1 MSSSISITSIAIV
14 GGGSAGWMTAATLS
28 KVLDLTKYRV
38 TLIES
43 DNIKGVSVGEATIP
57 QITLFNRILGIDE
70 GDFIRATK
78 ATYKLGIE
86 FKDWK
91 QRGHAYFHPFGTFG
105 INMDALPFHHFWLKR
120 FNEGAGGDLSTFS
133 IEAVAA
139 KQCRFGRVNAQNNS
153 PLANMSYAYH
163 FDSTL
168 YAGFLRDY
176 ATSRGVTRINGKV
189 ETVSKH
195 PNGHIKSLTLQDGQ
209 SISAEFYI
217 DCSGFRSL
225 LLERE
230 MGATFNDWSDVLPCD
245 SAIAIPCT
253 SADPAIKP
261 YTQSTAKVA
270 GWTWRIPLQHRIG
283 NGYVYS
289 SQFSNRDAALNELVT
304 QLEGK
309 PLAEPNFLA
318 WKTGMRPQSWIKNCV
333 GIGLSAGFI
342 EPLESTGLHLIQSAI
357 ARLMTLFPSRRFC
370 QSDIDMY
377 NRQTVKEFEQI
388 RDFILLHYVLTERDD
403 SEFWRYCRSVT
414 LTGSLQEKIQL
425 YKDSGRVFRVDNELF
440 NETSWLA
447 VMHGQGLKSEGYHP
461 LVERMPTALIDERLE
476 HIASVI
482 AKSASLLPA
491 HGDFISQVCSSEGSA
506 AT

>member
-1 MSSSISITSIAIV
+1 MTQSISITSIVIV

-28 KVLDLTKYRV
+28 KVLDLSKYRV

-43 DNIKGVSVGEATIP
+43 EAIKGVSVGEATIP

-70 GDFIRATK
+70 ADFIHATN

-91 QRGHAYFHPFGTFG
+91 HRGHAYFHPFGTFG
-105 INMDALPFHHFWLKR
+105 INMEALPFHHFWLKR
-120 FNEGAGGDLSTFS
+120 FNQGAGGDLSNYS

-139 KQCRFGRVNAQNNS
+139 KRGRFGKVGAQGNS

-168 YAGFLRDY
+168 YAAFLRDY
-176 ATSRGVTRINGKV
+176 AIKRGVRHVIGKV
-189 ETVSKH
+189 EAVSEH
-195 PNGHIKSLTLQDGQ
+195 ANGYINTLTLQNGQ
-209 SISAEFYI
+209 CIEGEFYI

-225 LLERE
+225 LLEKE
-230 MGATFNDWSDVLPCD
+230 MGASFNDWSEMLPCD
-245 SAIAIPCT
+245 SAIAIPCK
-253 SADPAIKP
+253 SAESGIKP
-261 YTQSTAKVA
+261 YTQSTAKSA

-289 SQFSNRDAALNELVT
+289 SNFIKKEAVLDELMA
-304 QLEGK
+304 QLEGEA
-309 PLAEPNFLA
+309 LAEPNFLA
-318 WKTGMRPQSWIKNCV
+318 WKTGMRPQSWVKNCL

-342 EPLESTGLHLIQSAI
+342 EPLESTGIHLIQSAI
-357 ARLMTLFPSRRFC
+357 ARLMTLFPSKRFC

-377 NRQTVKEFEQI
+377 NRQTTKEFEQI
-388 RDFILLHYVLTERDD
+388 RDFIVLHYALTDRED
-403 SEFWRYCRSVT
+403 SEFWRYCRSLT
-414 LTGSLQEKIQL
+414 LSNSLAQKIQL
-425 YKDSGRVFRVDNELF
+425 YRDSGRIFRMDNELF

-447 VMHGQGLKSEGYHP
+447 VMHGQGLRSTGYHP
-461 LVERMPTALIDERLE
+461 LVDRMPSSLIDERLA

-482 AKSASLLPA
+482 DKSASLLPEHA
-491 HGDFISQVCSSEGSA
+491 HYIKQLG
-506 AT
+506 

>member
-1 MSSSISITSIAIV
+1 MSQSMSIKSIVIV

-28 KVLDLTKYRV
+28 KVLDLSKYNV

-43 DNIKGVSVGEATIP
+43 EDIRGVSVGEATIP

-70 GDFIRATK
+70 TDFIRATN

-91 QRGHAYFHPFGTFG
+91 HQGHAYFHPFGSFG
-105 INMDALPFHHFWLKR
+105 INMEALPFHHFWLKR
-120 FNEGAGGDLSTFS
+120 FNEGAGGDLCSYS
-133 IEAVAA
+133 IEAMAA
-139 KQCRFGRVNAQNNS
+139 KSGRFGKVKAQSNS

-168 YAGFLRDY
+168 YANFLRDF
-176 ATSRGVTRINGKV
+176 AVKRGVRHVNGKV
-189 ETVSKH
+189 EAVSKH
-195 PNGHIKSLTLQDGQ
+195 LNGHINTLTLQDGQ
-209 SISAEFYI
+209 CIDGEFYI

-225 LLERE
+225 LLEKE
-230 MGATFNDWSDVLPCD
+230 MGATFNDWSDLLPCD
-245 SAIAIPCT
+245 SAIAIPCK
-253 SADPAIKP
+253 SADSMLKP
-261 YTQSTAKVA
+261 YTQSSAKAA

-289 SQFSNRDAALNELVT
+289 SKFTEKDVVLDELMA
-304 QLEGK
+304 QLEGE

-318 WKTGMRPQSWIKNCV
+318 WKTGMRPQSWINNCL

-357 ARLMTLFPSRRFC
+357 ARLMTLFPDNRFC

-377 NRQTVKEFEQI
+377 NRQTEKEFEQI
-388 RDFILLHYVLTERDD
+388 RDFIVLHYALTERND
-403 SEFWRYCRSVT
+403 SEFWRYCRNIPLSES
-414 LTGSLQEKIQL
+414 LTQKMQL
-425 YKDSGRVFRVDNELF
+425 YKDSGRIFRIDNELF

-447 VMHGQGLKSEGYHP
+447 VMHGQGLRSEGYHP
-461 LVERMPTALIDERLE
+461 LVDRMSTSLIDERLT
-476 HIASVI
+476 HIESVI
-482 AKSASLLPA
+482 DKSASVLPEHA
-491 HGDFISQVCSSEGSA
+491 QFIAQLG
-506 AT
+506 

>member
-1 MSSSISITSIAIV
+1 MSIKSIVIV

-28 KVLDLTKYRV
+28 KVLDLSKYSV

-43 DNIKGVSVGEATIP
+43 EDIKGVSVGEATIP

-70 GDFIRATK
+70 ADFIRATN

-91 QRGHAYFHPFGTFG
+91 RKGHAYFHPFGTFG
-105 INMDALPFHHFWLKR
+105 INMEALPFHHFWLKR
-120 FNEGAGGDLSTFS
+120 FNEGAGGDLCSYS
-133 IEAVAA
+133 IEAMAA
-139 KQCRFGRVNAQNNS
+139 KSGRFGKVNAQNNS

-168 YAGFLRDY
+168 YANFLRDF
-176 ATSRGVTRINGKV
+176 AVKRGVRHIKGKV
-189 ETVSKH
+189 GAVSKH
-195 PNGHIKSLTLQDGQ
+195 PNGHINTLTLQNGHCIDG
-209 SISAEFYI
+209 EFYI

-225 LLERE
+225 LLEKE
-230 MGATFNDWSDVLPCD
+230 MDATFNDWSDLLPCD
-245 SAIAIPCT
+245 SAIAIPCKT
-253 SADPAIKP
+253 ADSMLKP
-261 YTQSTAKVA
+261 YTQSTAKNA

-283 NGYVYS
+283 NGYVYAS
-289 SQFSNRDAALNELVT
+289 KFTEKEAALDDLMA
-304 QLEGK
+304 QLEGE

-318 WKTGMRPQSWIKNCV
+318 WKTGMRPQSWIKNCL

-357 ARLMTLFPSRRFC
+357 ARLMTLFPSNRFC

-377 NRQTVKEFEQI
+377 NRQTTKEFEQI
-388 RDFILLHYVLTERDD
+388 RDFIVLHYALTERND
-403 SEFWRYCRSVT
+403 SEFWRYCRNI
-414 LTGSLQEKIQL
+414 SLSESLEQKVQL
-425 YKDSGRVFRVDNELF
+425 YKDSGRIFRIDNELF

-447 VMHGQGLKSEGYHP
+447 VMHGQGLRSEGYHP
-461 LVERMPTALIDERLE
+461 LVDRMSTSLIDERLS

-482 AKSASLLPA
+482 NKSASLLPEHA
-491 HGDFISQVCSSEGSA
+491 HFIAQLNVK
-506 AT
+506 

>member
-1 MSSSISITSIAIV
+1 MSQSMSIKSIVIV

-28 KVLDLTKYRV
+28 KVLDLSKYSV

-43 DNIKGVSVGEATIP
+43 EDIKGVSVGEATIP

-70 GDFIRATK
+70 ADFIRATN

-91 QRGHAYFHPFGTFG
+91 RKGHAYFHPFGTFG
-105 INMDALPFHHFWLKR
+105 INMEALPFHHFWLKR
-120 FNEGAGGDLSTFS
+120 FNEGAGGDLCSYS
-133 IEAVAA
+133 IEAMAA
-139 KQCRFGRVNAQNNS
+139 KSGRFGKVNAQNNS

-168 YAGFLRDY
+168 YANFLRDF
-176 ATSRGVTRINGKV
+176 AVKRGVRHIKGKV
-189 ETVSKH
+189 GAVSKH
-195 PNGHIKSLTLQDGQ
+195 PNGHINTLTLQNGHCIDG
-209 SISAEFYI
+209 EFYI

-225 LLERE
+225 LLEKE
-230 MGATFNDWSDVLPCD
+230 MDATFNDWSDLLPCD
-245 SAIAIPCT
+245 SAIAIPCKT
-253 SADPAIKP
+253 ADSMLKP
-261 YTQSTAKVA
+261 YPQSTAKNA

-283 NGYVYS
+283 NGYVYAS
-289 SQFSNRDAALNELVT
+289 KFTEKEAALDDLMA
-304 QLEGK
+304 QLEGE

-318 WKTGMRPQSWIKNCV
+318 WKTGMRPQSWIKNCL

-357 ARLMTLFPSRRFC
+357 ARLMTLFPSNRFC

-377 NRQTVKEFEQI
+377 NRQTTKEFEQI
-388 RDFILLHYVLTERDD
+388 RDFIVLHYALTERND
-403 SEFWRYCRSVT
+403 SEFWRYCRNI
-414 LTGSLQEKIQL
+414 SLSESLEQKVQL
-425 YKDSGRVFRVDNELF
+425 YKDSGRIFRIDNELF

-447 VMHGQGLKSEGYHP
+447 VMHGQGLRSEGYHP
-461 LVERMPTALIDERLE
+461 LVDRMSTSLIDERLS

-482 AKSASLLPA
+482 NKSASLLPEHA
-491 HGDFISQVCSSEGSA
+491 HFIAQLNVK
-506 AT
+506 

>member
-1 MSSSISITSIAIV
+1 MSQSMSIKSIVIV

-28 KVLDLTKYRV
+28 KVLDLSKYSV

-43 DNIKGVSVGEATIP
+43 EDIKGVSVGEATIP

-70 GDFIRATK
+70 ADFIRATN

-91 QRGHAYFHPFGTFG
+91 RKGHAYFHPFGTFG
-105 INMDALPFHHFWLKR
+105 INMEALPFHHFWLKR
-120 FNEGAGGDLSTFS
+120 FNEGAGGDLCSYS
-133 IEAVAA
+133 IEAMAA
-139 KQCRFGRVNAQNNS
+139 KSGRFGKVNAQNNS

-168 YAGFLRDY
+168 YANFLRDF
-176 ATSRGVTRINGKV
+176 AVKRGVRHIKGKV
-189 ETVSKH
+189 GAVSKH
-195 PNGHIKSLTLQDGQ
+195 PNGHINTLTLQNGHCIDG
-209 SISAEFYI
+209 EFYI

-225 LLERE
+225 LLEKE
-230 MGATFNDWSDVLPCD
+230 MGATFNDWSDLLPCD
-245 SAIAIPCT
+245 SAIAIPCKT
-253 SADPAIKP
+253 ADSMLKP
-261 YTQSTAKVA
+261 YTQSTAKNA

-283 NGYVYS
+283 NGYVYAS
-289 SQFSNRDAALNELVT
+289 KFTEKEAALDDLMA
-304 QLEGK
+304 QLEGE

-318 WKTGMRPQSWIKNCV
+318 WKTGMRPQSWIKNCL

-357 ARLMTLFPSRRFC
+357 ARLMTLFPSNRFC

-377 NRQTVKEFEQI
+377 NRQTTKEFEQI
-388 RDFILLHYVLTERDD
+388 RDFIVLHYALTERND
-403 SEFWRYCRSVT
+403 SEFWRYCRNI
-414 LTGSLQEKIQL
+414 SLSESLEQKVQL
-425 YKDSGRVFRVDNELF
+425 YKDSGRIFRIDNELF

-447 VMHGQGLKSEGYHP
+447 VMHGQGLRSEGYHP
-461 LVERMPTALIDERLE
+461 LVDRMSTSLIDERLS

-482 AKSASLLPA
+482 NKSASLLPEHA
-491 HGDFISQVCSSEGSA
+491 HFIAQLNVK
-506 AT
+506 

>member
-1 MSSSISITSIAIV
+1 MSQSMSIKSIVIV

-28 KVLDLTKYRV
+28 KVLDLSKYSV

-43 DNIKGVSVGEATIP
+43 KDIQGVSVGEATIP
-57 QITLFNRILGIDE
+57 QITLFNRILGIGE
-70 GDFIRATK
+70 ADFIRATN

-91 QRGHAYFHPFGTFG
+91 HQGHAYFHPFGTFG
-105 INMDALPFHHFWLKR
+105 INMEALPFHHFWLKR
-120 FNEGAGGDLSTFS
+120 FNEGAGGDLCAYSV
-133 IEAVAA
+133 EAMAA
-139 KQCRFGRVNAQNNS
+139 KGGRFGKVKAQNNS

-168 YAGFLRDY
+168 YANFLRDF
-176 ATSRGVTRINGKV
+176 AVTRGVRHVSGKV

-195 PNGHIKSLTLQDGQ
+195 LNGHINTLTLQDGQ
-209 SISAEFYI
+209 CIDGEFYI

-225 LLERE
+225 LLEKE
-230 MGATFNDWSDVLPCD
+230 MGATFSDWSDLLPCD
-245 SAIAIPCT
+245 SAIAIPCK
-253 SADPAIKP
+253 SADSMLKP
-261 YTQSTAKVA
+261 YTQSTAKAA

-289 SQFSNRDAALNELVT
+289 SKFTEKDVVLDELMA
-304 QLEGK
+304 QLEGE

-318 WKTGMRPQSWIKNCV
+318 WKTGMRPQSWIKNCL

-342 EPLESTGLHLIQSAI
+342 EPLESTGLHLIQSGI
-357 ARLMTLFPSRRFC
+357 ARLMTLFPNNRFC

-377 NRQTVKEFEQI
+377 NRQTEKEFEQI
-388 RDFILLHYVLTERDD
+388 RDFIVLHYALTERND
-403 SEFWRYCRSVT
+403 SEFWRYCRNI
-414 LTGSLQEKIQL
+414 SLSESLNQKMQL
-425 YKDSGRVFRVDNELF
+425 YKDSGRIFRIDNELF

-447 VMHGQGLKSEGYHP
+447 VMHGQGLRSEGYHP
-461 LVERMPTALIDERLE
+461 LVDRMSTSLIDERLT

-482 AKSASLLPA
+482 DKSAAVLPEHA
-491 HGDFISQVCSSEGSA
+491 QFIAQLSSK
-506 AT
+506 

>member
-1 MSSSISITSIAIV
+1 MSQSMSIKSIVIV

-28 KVLDLTKYRV
+28 KVLDLSKYSV

-43 DNIKGVSVGEATIP
+43 EDIKGVSVGEATIP

-70 GDFIRATK
+70 ADFIRATN

-91 QRGHAYFHPFGTFG
+91 RKGHAYFHPFGTFG
-105 INMDALPFHHFWLKR
+105 INMEALPFHHFWLKR
-120 FNEGAGGDLSTFS
+120 FNEGAGGDLCSYS
-133 IEAVAA
+133 IEAMAA
-139 KQCRFGRVNAQNNS
+139 KSGRFGKVNAQNNS

-168 YAGFLRDY
+168 YANFLRDF
-176 ATSRGVTRINGKV
+176 AVKRGVRHIKGKV
-189 ETVSKH
+189 EAVSKH
-195 PNGHIKSLTLQDGQ
+195 PNGHINTLTLQNGHCIDG
-209 SISAEFYI
+209 EFYI

-225 LLERE
+225 LLEKE
-230 MGATFNDWSDVLPCD
+230 MGATFNDWSDLLPCD
-245 SAIAIPCT
+245 SAIAIPCK
-253 SADPAIKP
+253 SADSMLKP
-261 YTQSTAKVA
+261 YTQSTAKNA

-283 NGYVYS
+283 NGYVYAS
-289 SQFSNRDAALNELVT
+289 KFTEKEAALDDLMA
-304 QLEGK
+304 QLEGE

-318 WKTGMRPQSWIKNCV
+318 WTTGMRPQSWIKNCL

-357 ARLMTLFPSRRFC
+357 ARLMTLFPSNRFC

-377 NRQTVKEFEQI
+377 NRQTTKEFEQI
-388 RDFILLHYVLTERDD
+388 RDFIVLHYALTERND
-403 SEFWRYCRSVT
+403 SEFWRYCRNI
-414 LTGSLQEKIQL
+414 SLSESLEQKVQL
-425 YKDSGRVFRVDNELF
+425 YKDSGRIFRIDNELF

-447 VMHGQGLKSEGYHP
+447 VMHGQGLLSEGYHP
-461 LVERMPTALIDERLE
+461 LVDRMSTSLIDERLS

-482 AKSASLLPA
+482 NKSASLLPEHA
-491 HGDFISQVCSSEGSA
+491 HFIAQLTVK
-506 AT
+506 

>member
-1 MSSSISITSIAIV
+1 MSQSMSIKSIVIV

-28 KVLDLTKYRV
+28 KVLDLSKYSV

-43 DNIKGVSVGEATIP
+43 EDIKGVSVGEATIP

-70 GDFIRATK
+70 ADFIRATN

-91 QRGHAYFHPFGTFG
+91 RKGHAYFHPFGTFG
-105 INMDALPFHHFWLKR
+105 INMEALPFHHFWLKR
-120 FNEGAGGDLSTFS
+120 FNEGAGGDLCSYS
-133 IEAVAA
+133 IEAMAA
-139 KQCRFGRVNAQNNS
+139 KSGRFGKVNAQNNS

-168 YAGFLRDY
+168 YANFLRDF
-176 ATSRGVTRINGKV
+176 AVKRGVRHIKGKV
-189 ETVSKH
+189 GAVSKH
-195 PNGHIKSLTLQDGQ
+195 PNGHINTLTLQNGHCIDG
-209 SISAEFYI
+209 EFYI

-225 LLERE
+225 LLEKE
-230 MGATFNDWSDVLPCD
+230 MDATFNDWSDLLPCD
-245 SAIAIPCT
+245 SAIAIPCK
-253 SADPAIKP
+253 SADSMLKP
-261 YTQSTAKVA
+261 YTQSTAKNA

-283 NGYVYS
+283 NGYVYAS
-289 SQFSNRDAALNELVT
+289 KFTEKEAALDDLMA
-304 QLEGK
+304 QLEGE

-318 WKTGMRPQSWIKNCV
+318 WKTGMRPQSWIKNCL

-357 ARLMTLFPSRRFC
+357 ARLMTLFPSNRFC

-377 NRQTVKEFEQI
+377 NRQTTKEFEQI
-388 RDFILLHYVLTERDD
+388 RDFIVLHYALTERND
-403 SEFWRYCRSVT
+403 SEFWRYCRNI
-414 LTGSLQEKIQL
+414 SLSESLEQKVQL
-425 YKDSGRVFRVDNELF
+425 YKDSGRIFRIDNELF

-447 VMHGQGLKSEGYHP
+447 VMHGQGLRSEGYHP
-461 LVERMPTALIDERLE
+461 LVDRMSTSLIDERLS

-482 AKSASLLPA
+482 NKSASLLPEHA
-491 HGDFISQVCSSEGSA
+491 HFIAQLNVK
-506 AT
+506 